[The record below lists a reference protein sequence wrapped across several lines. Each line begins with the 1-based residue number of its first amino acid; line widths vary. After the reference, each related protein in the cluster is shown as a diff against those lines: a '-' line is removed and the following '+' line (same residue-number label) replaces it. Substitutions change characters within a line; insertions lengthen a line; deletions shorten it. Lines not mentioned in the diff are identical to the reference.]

1 MVTEA
6 STMTGTPIKRKP
18 ASALLPCNAPRE
30 DKKVIWKTT
39 LPKYQVRWVIPRAT
53 NIIPIKEMVSFT
65 RSEQRG
71 TGLW

>member
-18 ASALLPCNAPRE
+18 ASALLLCNALRE
-30 DKKVIWKTT
+30 DKKVIWKTI

-71 TGLW
+71 TGLS